1 MQIPVTMY
9 YLSDERR
16 FRKTANAI
24 GIAKNAVS
32 MIIRRVTKAISNH
45 LADKYIKPPRTQEED
60 HESCSFFFE
69 KYDFP
74 QYLGAVDG
82 THTAIEQPPENS
94 ADYINRKGKYS
105 LNT

>member
-1 MQIPVTMY
+1 MNEKKTFDCQSNRFLSYVKNFASTSAKIQQDFENLYLWIPVKMY

-45 LADKYIKPPRTQEED
+45 LADKYIKPPRT
-60 HESCSFFFE
+60 
-69 KYDFP
+69 
-74 QYLGAVDG
+74 
-82 THTAIEQPPENS
+82 
-94 ADYINRKGKYS
+94 
-105 LNT
+105 